1 MEAIKDYTKITDE
14 QITAEVM
21 AEYKAKK
28 IVEQEAQRKKL
39 FYDAKEVDYNKA
51 NEVHAAA
58 ILVLNKKWQKAE
70 DNNFTI

>member
-14 QITAEVM
+14 QITAEIM

-28 IVEQEAQRKKL
+28 LVEQEAQRKQL
-39 FYDAKEVDYNKA
+39 FYDAKEKDY
-51 NEVHAAA
+51 EAARVIAAEA
-58 ILVLNKKWQKAE
+58 ITVLNAKWQAAE